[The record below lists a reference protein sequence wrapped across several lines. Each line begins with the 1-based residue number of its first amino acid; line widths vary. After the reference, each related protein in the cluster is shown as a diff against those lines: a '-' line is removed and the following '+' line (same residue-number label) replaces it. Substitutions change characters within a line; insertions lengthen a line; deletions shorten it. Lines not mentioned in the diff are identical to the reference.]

1 MILYYY
7 NIMPKKIVKQLNL
20 PCENSKDTT
29 LPNEDK
35 IPIKTKT
42 SKKKVN
48 DKVEPSIDKVEPS
61 IDKVKTLINKV
72 KTLIDK
78 VEPSIDKV
86 EPSIDNVQKKV
97 TKTRTSKK
105 NKEILETPS
114 NVETPLNVEIPS
126 NVETSPIVKA
136 HLIIAPPLIKGKIT
150 KTKVSKKIFN
160 DKLGQ
165 PPIKVTKQKNT
176 KKSVNKNLDK
186 TDTLDESELDK
197 IDNLDKP
204 NEYLDRNALD
214 KSYDDVTS
222 DESSEIAQKFLEYK
236 TKWELTHQEIYEHNI
251 KGEQLEFLRRY
262 YISQMAEILEN
273 NNFQKYK
280 TNIIDA
286 IIESD
291 NNMADNINGSLDDSL
306 DDLSDNESCESEIDK
321 TLNLKIKNKTIKKPV
336 TSFDSDSD

>member
-20 PCENSKDTT
+20 PIDNSKDTT
-29 LPNEDK
+29 LPNEDKILNEDK

-48 DKVEPSIDKVEPS
+48 DKVETPIDKVEIP
-61 IDKVKTLINKV
+61 
-72 KTLIDK
+72 
-78 VEPSIDKV
+78 
-86 EPSIDNVQKKV
+86 IDNVQKKV

-114 NVETPLNVEIPS
+114 NVENPLNVETPLNIETPS
-126 NVETSPIVKA
+126 NVETPSK
-136 HLIIAPPLIKGKIT
+136 KEKIT
-150 KTKVSKKIFN
+150 KTKVNKKIVD
-160 DKLGQ
+160 DKLEQ

-176 KKSVNKNLDK
+176 KKAVNKNLDK
-186 TDTLDESELDK
+186 TDTLDKSELDK

-262 YISQMAEILEN
+262 YISQMSEILEN
-273 NNFQKYK
+273 NNFQKHK

-291 NNMADNINGSLDDSL
+291 NMTDNINGSLNDSL

-321 TLNLKIKNKTIKKPV
+321 TLNLKIKNKTIKKHV
-336 TSFDSDSD
+336 TSSDSDSD